1 MHVASSSLPLD
12 HTVRSFRPQ
21 TAEATAQQQGSGG
34 IHGFPVSAS
43 NTATRIEL
51 SDGAKLLLARANAEH
66 TVVQQLQ
73 AQINALRHAAS
84 SMGLGRPFDI
94 LDNVTIT
101 TGSGDDV
108 ITALSHATINAGD
121 GNNKVST
128 YNHSTVTTGAGDDV
142 VDTYGWSTV
151 NAGDGNNRVSTY
163 NHSTVTTG
171 AGDDVVDTYGWS
183 TVNAGD
189 GNNRVSTYNHS
200 TVTTG
205 AGNDVINTGN
215 TSTIFAGGGDD
226 IITTAGWSTVQG
238 GAGNDTI
245 RVGTLS
251 TVMFGRGDG
260 RDEIHVNGRV
270 TLQISG
276 YSASD
281 VTVTRDGDNAVLSFK
296 GSEDSITLKLDAGS
310 SATLKFT
317 DQAALDIK
325 V

>member
-1 MHVASSSLPLD
+1 M
-12 HTVRSFRPQ
+12 
-21 TAEATAQQQGSGG
+21 
-34 IHGFPVSAS
+34 
-43 NTATRIEL
+43 
-51 SDGAKLLLARANAEH
+51 
-66 TVVQQLQ
+66 
-73 AQINALRHAAS
+73 
-84 SMGLGRPFDI
+84 
-94 LDNVTIT
+94 
-101 TGSGDDV
+101 
-108 ITALSHATINAGD
+108 
-121 GNNKVST
+121 
-128 YNHSTVTTGAGDDV
+128 TTGAGDDV

-171 AGDDVVDTYGWS
+171 AGDDVVSTYGWS

-251 TVMFGRGDG
+251 MVMFGRGDG

-296 GSEDSITLKLDAGS
+296 GSEDSIILKLYAGS